1 VLAVTVTLTIY
12 ATLDIEYP
20 RQGFIR
26 LIHTA
31 GQFACAP
38 ALSDVTVVASDLP
51 PYSPH
56 DWKFSGASREFTA
69 LGSSPRSSSG

>member
-20 RQGFIR
+20 R